1 MDLRILPGL
10 GVLVLLS
17 RAAAPWL
24 PGPVPLMLAVL
35 ILRWTVQAPQPRV
48 GERIDALLRP
58 GAAWLLRW
66 MPIFFVPSVVGAA
79 DLEVPDLGL
88 LLRVLAV
95 LLLGWLMVLAATSWI
110 AGRVGRGAADDLPE
124 TPHVHVLPTPR
135 TLLLLWSA
143 AIGGLLLLRNLPL
156 PGLAHGTVLA
166 AILAGYLTGQRLPPA
181 WRRVLHPLLLASAA
195 ALACL
200 RLGPVPLPAW
210 SLVRDGLTALLAASV
225 TGLAWPLYDKRDWLR
240 GHAVLIAAT
249 LLPAAL
255 LSVLGTAVLARLLAL
270 PPAWSWPLLVR
281 SVTSS
286 VAIPLAQRLHASL
299 PLAASSV
306 VFTGMLGAWAG
317 RALLDLLRVRSPL
330 ARGLA
335 MGASAHALG
344 TASLTAAEPAAA
356 AVSALA
362 LALHAALVALLIEV
376 PGVLELLRGV
386 LG

>member
-10 GVLVLLS
+10 CLLVLLS

-35 ILRWTVQAPQPRV
+35 TLRWTLQATQPHL

-88 LLRVLAV
+88 LLRVLSV
-95 LLLGWLMVLAATSWI
+95 LVLGWLSVLVCASSI
-110 AGRVGRGAADDLPE
+110 AGRLSPGPIDDLPE
-124 TPHVHVLPTPR
+124 VAHPHLLPTRR
-135 TLLLLWSA
+135 TLLLLWSLSL
-143 AIGGLLLLRNLPL
+143 GGLLLLRLRPF
-156 PGLAHGTVLA
+156 PGLAQGTVLA
-166 AILAGYLTGQRLPPA
+166 AILAAFLSGQRLPPH

-195 ALACL
+195 ALGCL
-200 RLGPVPLPAW
+200 RLGHVPVPAW
-210 SLVRDGLTALLAASV
+210 SLVRDGLTVLLAASV
-225 TGLAWPLYDKRDWLR
+225 TGLAWPLYDKRHWLR
-240 GHAVLIAAT
+240 AHAGPIALT
-249 LLPAAL
+249 LVPAAL
-255 LSVLGTAVLARLLAL
+255 LSVLGTAALARLFAL
-270 PPAWSWPLLVR
+270 PPPWTWPLLVR

-286 VAIPLAQRLHASL
+286 VAIPLAQRLHASV
-299 PLAASSV
+299 PLAASAV
-306 VFTGMLGAWAG
+306 VFTGLLGAWAG

-344 TASLTAAEPAAA
+344 TASLTATEPAAA

-376 PGVLELLRGV
+376 PGVFDLLTRW
-386 LG
+386 LS